1 MLQIEYLEKS
11 NEEIYKIIDD
21 EFNKY
26 AEKNRLECNYK
37 NFNFIAKDNNKIVG
51 IINGHY

>member
-11 NEEIYKIIDD
+11 NEDIDKIIDD

-26 AEKNRLECNYK
+26 TEKM
-37 NFNFIAKDNNKIVG
+37 D
-51 IINGHY
+51 

>member
-11 NEEIYKIIDD
+11 NEDIDKIIDD

-26 AEKNRLECNYK
+26 AEKKWIR
-37 NFNFIAKDNNKIVG
+37 V
-51 IINGHY
+51 